1 MCLHAFAHE
10 EVAAIDVLRS
20 LMMFWVVSKID
31 GRLLPIDSG
40 VGSSLRMPRSARRV
54 RRYTAS
60 LVASEA
66 AMISALQDDNATEG
80 CFFDAQ
86 ETAA

>member
-1 MCLHAFAHE
+1 M
-10 EVAAIDVLRS
+10 
-20 LMMFWVVSKID
+20 
-31 GRLLPIDSG
+31 DSG
-40 VGSSLRMPRSARRV
+40 VGSSLRTPRSARRV

-66 AMISALQDDNATEG
+66 AMISALQDDNATLG

-86 ETAA
+86 KTAAWLYTKTYPDVECRVAQFESENP